1 VAYQHDGIVAFVTPG
16 TVSRLAEGDLI
27 MAVEG
32 VPIAEWAER
41 LFQPGADRLSWAP
54 GQIVRYSILR
64 QGRPLELTV
73 TLVRLPFWSVM
84 SERWGLAFFVLVSQ
98 LLTTLVVVR
107 RPYVTAARV
116 LFVWAMLG
124 SQMYVWS
131 VPVHV
136 GDIVSGF
143 GFWLGRGI
151 LYLMGVLF
159 YPALVHFALV
169 FPRPL
174 PAVRRHP
181 ALVAGVYLGAVL
193 LFVAI
198 LLGLRRESTTSV
210 AWLGDPIR
218 ALYIVGVVCLTAAM
232 AIIVVQM
239 RRHRTGRERQQVTW
253 VALGGV
259 IAGTIGLGLGVIAPL
274 MFGYTP
280 LDINLY
286 GLLLTIF
293 PISITVAIW
302 RYQLFDVD
310 LIVRRTLVYSLLTAL
325 ITLVYFGG
333 VTTLQQLVMEYTG
346 RRSQLVLVV
355 MTLLIAWLVSPAR
368 QGLQRIVD
376 RAFYR
381 EPYDA
386 QAALAHF
393 VRRTQSETDPER
405 LAAALADTVQMT
417 VQPDRVRVWLPRLVD
432 APHSR
437 EGRLRE

>member
-1 VAYQHDGIVAFVTPG
+1 
-16 TVSRLAEGDLI
+16 
-27 MAVEG
+27 
-32 VPIAEWAER
+32 
-41 LFQPGADRLSWAP
+41 
-54 GQIVRYSILR
+54 
-64 QGRPLELTV
+64 
-73 TLVRLPFWSVM
+73 
-84 SERWGLAFFVLVSQ
+84 
-98 LLTTLVVVR
+98 
-107 RPYVTAARV
+107 
-116 LFVWAMLG
+116 
-124 SQMYVWS
+124 
-131 VPVHV
+131 VHV

-417 VQPDRVRVWLPRLVD
+417 VQPDRVRVWLPRLDD